1 MKNRLGVIGYLL
13 LVSRKSGPKGSAVDV
28 PLTGSL
34 GYFYEDKV
42 KNGALDYWNLKKLKN
57 VVGAVSNRD

>member
-1 MKNRLGVIGYLL
+1 M
-13 LVSRKSGPKGSAVDV
+13 